1 MNLCMSSLDRI
12 AFHGLL
18 TRAREERLVE
28 RNVRELDIN
37 VARSDAPVAFLSGG
51 NQQKVVIGK
60 WLNTNPRLVLLDE
73 PTRGIDVQ
81 AKQQM
86 FQIIWDM
93 SKRGISCVV
102 VSSELEELL
111 DICHRILIMR
121 AGRIVSDVRPSEL
134 SLENLFAACMK
145 EEA

>member
-1 MNLCMSSLDRI
+1 M
-12 AFHGLL
+12 
-18 TRAREERLVE
+18 E
-28 RNVRELDIN
+28 RNIRELDIT
-37 VARSDAPVAFLSGG
+37 VANPEAPIAFLSGG

-81 AKQQM
+81 AKQQI
-86 FQIIWDM
+86 FQIIWDL
-93 SKRGISCVV
+93 SKRGISCIV

-121 AGRIVSDVRPSEL
+121 EGNIVSDVRPVRFLLRICSPL
-134 SLENLFAACMK
+134 A
-145 EEA
+145 